1 MIAAA
6 VALIVAACVFGG
18 SLLAMSAARA
28 LPDSHLSSEARDV
41 IKLCMAL
48 IATLVALVL
57 GLLVATAKGTHDAQ
71 SAGVRQ
77 LSANVLLLDRT
88 LAEYG
93 PEAQHPRELLRQAA
107 EVMLERLWPAD
118 GSAPVSLAPGEAH
131 TQMSEFLREVT
142 SLAPQDGLQQF
153 LKAQALRITS
163 DLAQARFQ
171 LYVQGTT
178 SLPLPF
184 LVVVVTWLIVL
195 FGGYG
200 LIAARNA
207 TVMIFLLACT
217 LSVAGAIFLIQ
228 ELADPF
234 AGVVRVSDRPL
245 REVVLQL
252 GR

>member
-1 MIAAA
+1 MIAAT

-18 SLLAMSAARA
+18 SLLAMAAARA

-57 GLLVATAKGTHDAQ
+57 GLLVATAKGTYDAQ

-77 LSANVLLLDRT
+77 LSASVLLLDRT

-93 PEAQHPRELLRQAA
+93 PEAQHPRDLLRQTA
-107 EVMLERLWPAD
+107 EVMLQRLWPAD

-131 TQMSEFLREVT
+131 TQMSAFLREVT
-142 SLAPQDGLQQF
+142 ALAPQNELRQF
-153 LKAQALRITS
+153 LKTQALRITS

-184 LVVVVTWLIVL
+184 IVVVVTWLIVL

-207 TVMIFLLACT
+207 TVMVFLLACT

-234 AGVVRVSDRPL
+234 SGVVRVSDRPL

>member
-6 VALIVAACVFGG
+6 VSLVVASCVFGG
-18 SLLAMSAARA
+18 SILAMYAARA
-28 LPDSHLSSEARDV
+28 LPDSHLSADARDV
-41 IKLCMAL
+41 IKVGMAL

-57 GLLVATAKGTHDAQ
+57 GLMIATAKGTYDAQ

-77 LSANVLLLDRT
+77 LSANVLLLDRS

-93 PEAQHPRELLRQAA
+93 PEAQHPRDLLRQAA
-107 EVMLERLWPAD
+107 ELMLQRLWPAD
-118 GSAPVSLAPGEAH
+118 GSAPVSLAPGEARS
-131 TQMSEFLREVT
+131 QMSEFLREVT
-142 SLAPQDGLQQF
+142 RLSPQNETQQF
-153 LKAQALRITS
+153 LKTQALRITS

-171 LYVQGTT
+171 MYVQGT
-178 SLPLPF
+178 SELPLPF
-184 LVVVVTWLIVL
+184 LVVVVLWLIVL

-207 TVMIFLLACT
+207 TVMVFLLACT
-217 LSVAGAIFLIQ
+217 LSVAGAVFLIQ

-234 AGVVRVSDRPL
+234 QGLIRVSSVPL
-245 REVVLQL
+245 RDVITQL